1 MTTNSTEKPIPNLKG
16 FTPLQKEIY
25 SDINKYRWWLCT
37 IKFRGVKTQAYLLS
51 YGKKWSTQT
60 QLANPLLYTH
70 LKFGFNNKGRYI
82 DTDETDVLLSDVISV
97 DQAPESLEVL
107 CEKHPCLSVLQL
119 ARSFYL
125 SKKINDFKAEQKMLG
140 CEYTNTN
147 RFTDVIINRFTDVI
161 RVVIYAVKGRT
172 ALCYPLDKVSNFN
185 FDGKISVENLHWNTL
200 QEIDR
205 METLTCDNEELRRF
219 TKDERIIWLEQ
230 VQNKILNLISQI
242 SQDTKHINSLLHNF
256 RTKGKNGKRILI
268 PNDQFPALTEKIQ
281 KKAEEEIVRLDLI
294 RKKEEFFSTLKSY
307 EQSILSYVENYEEFG
322 IKIN

>member
-1 MTTNSTEKPIPNLKG
+1 M
-16 FTPLQKEIY
+16 
-25 SDINKYRWWLCT
+25 
-37 IKFRGVKTQAYLLS
+37 S

-70 LKFGFNNKGRYI
+70 LKFGFNNRGRHI
-82 DTDETDVLLSDVISV
+82 ENEETDILLSDVISV
-97 DQAPESLEVL
+97 DQAPEPLETL

-125 SKKINDFKAEQKMLG
+125 SKKIKDFKTEQKMLG
-140 CEYTNTN
+140 CEYTNT
-147 RFTDVIINRFTDVI
+147 NRFTDVI

-185 FDGKISVENLHWNTL
+185 FDGKISVENLHWKTL
-200 QEIDR
+200 QEFDR
-205 METLTCDNEELRRF
+205 IETLTCDNEELRKF

-230 VQNKILNLISQI
+230 VCDKVMNLISQI
-242 SQDTKHINSLLHNF
+242 SRDTSHINSLLNNF
-256 RTKGKNGKRILI
+256 QMKGKTGKRILV

-294 RKKEEFFSTLKSY
+294 RKKEEFFLTLKNY
-307 EQSILSYVENYEEFG
+307 EQSMLSYVENYEEFG
-322 IKIN
+322 IKK